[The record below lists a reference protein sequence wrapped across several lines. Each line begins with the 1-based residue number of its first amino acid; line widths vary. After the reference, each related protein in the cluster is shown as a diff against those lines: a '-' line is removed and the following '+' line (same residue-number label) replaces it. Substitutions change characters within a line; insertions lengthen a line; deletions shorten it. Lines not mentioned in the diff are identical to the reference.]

1 MYTNEELMLEEQG
14 FSWSLSRESLFRF
27 CPRAYF
33 YHYYGS
39 AGGFKWFS
47 NAQQLYQLK
56 KLIPLDLW
64 INSICTD
71 VLRFFFYENSEHFN
85 IIRAAKREFNQG
97 ARSISLRE
105 WREDPQQL
113 NLFESYYGL
122 VEINDLL
129 EQGMEFLEK
138 SLENIGE
145 SGLHAYIKEIPYL
158 HKKITSFPVH
168 TNIGRIRIW
177 CSPVLIWQEDGLL
190 KFLTLNNGL
199 SNKLRA
205 RHTAALHKIF
215 AFNKL
220 RAKPERVVTL
230 NFDLTTGETSTVPDE
245 EINVSEL
252 IDHVKDSTEEMLALL
267 TDDNALQE
275 DNFVKNITNCPK
287 CRFQKYCNQ
296 H

>member
-1 MYTNEELMLEEQG
+1 MLEELMIEEQE

-47 NAQQLYQLK
+47 GVQQLYQLK
-56 KLIPLDLW
+56 KLLPLDLW

-71 VLRFFFYENSEHFN
+71 VLRFFFYENSENFN
-85 IIRAAKREFNQG
+85 IIRAAKRDFNQG
-97 ARSISLRE
+97 ARSLSLRE
-105 WREDPQQL
+105 WRDDPQQL

-122 VEINDLL
+122 VEINELL
-129 EQGMEFLEK
+129 EQGMELLEGFLG
-138 SLENIGE
+138 NIDE
-145 SGLHAYIKEIPYL
+145 SGLLGYIREIPYL
-158 HKKITSFPVH
+158 RKKIISFPAH
-168 TNIGRIRIW
+168 TNIGRIKVW
-177 CSPVLIWQEDGLL
+177 CAPVLIWQEDGLL

-205 RHTAALHKIF
+205 HHTAALHKIF
-215 AFNKL
+215 AFNNL
-220 RAKPERVVTL
+220 RIQPERVVTL
-230 NFDLTTGETSTVPDE
+230 NFDLTNGETSVIPDE
-245 EINVSEL
+245 EINVSKL
-252 IDHVKDSTEEMLALL
+252 IDYVKDSTAEMLSLL
-267 TDDNALQE
+267 TDDNVLQE
-275 DNFVKNITNCPK
+275 NNFSKNIDNCTK